1 LLRFGF
7 LAAIWGLIAAAVV
20 LLILA
25 WDLPRPEAALATTRR
40 PSTTLLASDG
50 KLLATNGDLYGE
62 TLRLRDIC
70 RPPSSPLRIGASV
83 TIGA

>member
-25 WDLPRPEAALATTRR
+25 WDLPRPEASLATTRR
-40 PSTTLLASDG
+40 PSTT
-50 KLLATNGDLYGE
+50 
-62 TLRLRDIC
+62 
-70 RPPSSPLRIGASV
+70 
-83 TIGA
+83 